1 MEYYMFN
8 GLGNNSKQKNQ
19 KKKLN
24 KKKVFKTVIIIIC
37 IALFITLTILYST
50 NEKTREIMDKY
61 VFRKDVYENNLPTIA
76 VDSGKNNH
84 IYAFNKYITILE
96 QNKLK
101 LYNSYGREEAILDIQ
116 ISIPIFESNGE
127 YLAIAEKNGKKIYL
141 INNKNIVWQTDVEG
155 KISSVNVNRSG
166 YVSIIISGT
175 SYKTVI
181 KNFDNQGKELFTKYL
196 ATSNVIDTDIS
207 NDNKYLA
214 IAEANFS
221 GIVVQSIIKVIS
233 IEDAKNNS
241 SESIKYT
248 HIAEADNLIINIKYH
263 NKNELVCM
271 YDKHI
276 DILKDGQNTE
286 LLNFKN
292 EDVLF
297 SDINLASKVI
307 KITKKSTGVFSAE
320 AEMQIINSNT
330 KNTNIYAIENVPKTV
345 YIQDDMI
352 VINLGTSALFI
363 NDNGWLVKR
372 YQSSQE
378 IQKIVL
384 CNNLAGIVSKNK
396 IEIISL

>member
-8 GLGNNSKQKNQ
+8 GLKNNGPGKQ
-19 KKKLN
+19 KKKIN
-24 KKKVFKTVIIIIC
+24 KKKVFNVVIIAIC
-37 IALFITLTILYST
+37 IALISLLTYFYTT
-50 NEKTREIMDKY
+50 NEKVREIMDKY
-61 VFRKDVYENNLPTIA
+61 IFRKEIYENNLPTIEM
-76 VDSGKNNH
+76 DSGKNNH
-84 IYAFNKYITILE
+84 VYAYNKYITILE

-101 LYNSYGREEAILDIQ
+101 LYNVAGREETSFDIE
-116 ISIPIFESNGE
+116 ISTPIFEADGD
-127 YLAIAEKNGKKIYL
+127 YLAIAEKNGQKIYL

-155 KISSVNVNRSG
+155 KISSINVNKNG

-248 HIAEADNLIINIKYH
+248 HIAEADNLIININYQ
-263 NKNELVCM
+263 NKNELICM

-276 DILKDGQNTE
+276 DVLKDGQNTE

-297 SDINLASKVI
+297 SDINLSSKVI

-320 AEMQIINSNT
+320 AEMQIINSST
-330 KNTNIYAIENVPKTV
+330 KSTSIYAIENVPKTV

-363 NDNGWLVKR
+363 NDNGWLVKK
-372 YQSSQE
+372 YESSQE
-378 IQKIVL
+378 IQEIVL
-384 CNNLAGIVSKNK
+384 CNSVAGIVSKNK